1 MSQRGTSRSTLHQTL
16 DEAET
21 VVARDWGIVM
31 GRLREILEGTFWGRV
46 LTWSVA
52 VLIILIILV
61 FTLAGIERMAGA
73 IRGV

>member
-1 MSQRGTSRSTLHQTL
+1 M
-16 DEAET
+16 
-21 VVARDWGIVM
+21 VARDWGIVM